1 MVSGLPSAVG
11 QAGTCLWYSK
21 WTVDTD
27 EFVLV
32 WLGLGN
38 RPNATLKAHTS
49 AGTGANN
56 GKSFPDYLLHT
67 GT

>member
-1 MVSGLPSAVG
+1 
-11 QAGTCLWYSK
+11 LWYSK

-56 GKSFPDYLLHT
+56 GKPFPDYYTRALDVVYDLGSHT
-67 GT
+67 GV